1 MRKTILIGLL
11 TGALTLAMATSIG
24 ISNLGTVDAQCA
36 DPPCNGWGQAAKNT
50 IEVFGG
56 QTFGAH
62 TSNPPDPDPPLDRPG
77 RQGVGNLADQL
88 TGTKNP
94 SNLGDAVTGTLP

>member
-11 TGALTLAMATSIG
+11 TGALALAMVTSIG
-24 ISNLGTVDAQCA
+24 IPNLGTVDAQCA

-62 TSNPPDPDPPLDRPG
+62 TSNPPDLEPEKPG
-77 RQGVGNLADQL
+77 RQGVANLAEDL

>member
-11 TGALTLAMATSIG
+11 TGALALVMVASIG

-36 DPPCNGWGQAAKNT
+36 APPCNGWGQAAKNT
-50 IEVFGG
+50 IEAFDGR
-56 QTFGAH
+56 TFGEH

-88 TGTKNP
+88 TQTKNP
-94 SNLGDAVTGTLP
+94 SILGDVVTGTLP